1 MSVMI
6 PDKMSKA
13 GICGSSEKLQ
23 QGITGS
29 QGPMVKAMFYKLLK
43 TLFDVIVPFDHLLI
57 SFFFI
62 RKSSSIIIYTKL
74 DDGYK

>member
-1 MSVMI
+1 
-6 PDKMSKA
+6 
-13 GICGSSEKLQ
+13 
-23 QGITGS
+23 
-29 QGPMVKAMFYKLLK
+29 MVKAMFYKLLK

-62 RKSSSIIIYTKL
+62 RKSPSIIIYTKL